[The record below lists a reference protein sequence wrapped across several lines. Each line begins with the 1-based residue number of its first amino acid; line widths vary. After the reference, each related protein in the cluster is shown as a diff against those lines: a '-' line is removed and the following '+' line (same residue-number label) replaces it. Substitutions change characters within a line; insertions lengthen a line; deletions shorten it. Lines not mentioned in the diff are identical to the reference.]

1 MKKLLLILLVVMLEV
16 LQGVSSFAATK
27 DISSA
32 EAKSLLD
39 KKKNMYVLDVRT
51 PQEFSQARL
60 AGAVLIPVNEL
71 EHRLGEIPKERAI
84 LVYCTVGA
92 RSKPAADLL
101 SQRGYKEVY
110 HMSDGLI
117 GWYRNG
123 FSIQR

>member
-1 MKKLLLILLVVMLEV
+1 MKKLLFILLALMLPA
-16 LQGVSSFAATK
+16 VSSLAATK
-27 DISSA
+27 DISSV

-39 KKKNMYVLDVRT
+39 KKKNVFLLDVRT

-71 EHRLGEIPKERAI
+71 EARLREVPKERAI

-101 SQRGYKEVY
+101 SQRGYREIY

-123 FSIQR
+123 YPVKR